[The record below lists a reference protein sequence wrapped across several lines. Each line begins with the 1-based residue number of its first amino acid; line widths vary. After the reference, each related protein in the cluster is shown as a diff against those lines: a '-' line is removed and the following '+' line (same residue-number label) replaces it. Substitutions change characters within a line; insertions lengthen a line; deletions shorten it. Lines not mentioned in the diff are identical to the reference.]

1 MPPGPDERS
10 LEPQSM
16 ERDERFMRAA
26 LAEAQ
31 TAFDDGEVPIGAVIA
46 QGERIVARGHNQR
59 ELLGDPTAHAEML
72 ALTAASSHVGSW
84 RLDDCTMY
92 VTLEP
97 CCMCAGA
104 IVAARLGRLVFGA
117 TDPKAGACVSLF
129 TIPNDPRLN
138 HCTQMSGSVL
148 ADACGDMLRA
158 FFRQQRA
165 SGKK

>member
-1 MPPGPDERS
+1 MPPGPDETL
-10 LEPQSM
+10 LEPQSV
-16 ERDERFMRAA
+16 EQDERFMRAA

-31 TAFDDGEVPIGAVIA
+31 AAFDDGEVPIGAVIA
-46 QGERIVARGHNQR
+46 QGERIIARGHNQR

-104 IVAARLGRLVFGA
+104 IVVARLGRLVFGA

-138 HCTQMSGSVL
+138 HYTQMCGCIL
-148 ADACGDMLRA
+148 AEACGDMLRA